1 MHNIKIN
8 ILKKLFFILIVTPMA
23 FISFSCDESIELP
36 SPDLTPPN
44 AFFIKP
50 FDGES
55 VSGISKIQVRS
66 TDNEGMESVIF
77 IINQESVF
85 TDSFPDGDL
94 YEYEWITTDYEEDV
108 YHQISF
114 KARDINENEYSS
126 YSIRAKTDNID
137 NENPIASI
145 ISPFNNQTITG
156 TFDIVVDASDNDS
169 IQFVSYYIDNILIG
183 HEFIPDCTDEISP
196 STGDTV
202 QSCYFIYENIYT
214 DLIGGNGIHSI
225 HVRVVDMNNN
235 LSTLTP
241 IIITVDDGVDLIPPT
256 GSIVNPAG
264 GLVVSGFQEIE
275 VEANDNDQIQSIKLF
290 VNGELDQ
297 IITINPDDLFSPE
310 SPYFFNWNT
319 ETGLEDQENIISVRL
334 RDQSGN
340 ETNLYPITLIVNNRP
355 PEDIEPPSVLIL
367 TPSAGETISGQTEI
381 KVLAT
386 DNIQVDSVLFII
398 NGLKENVESTHS
410 NNFFSYLWNTDSL
423 DEDTDHYI
431 AAMAYD
437 SEGLSTI
444 SAQITVHLDNYDNIL
459 PNGYIQNPVPGQILA
474 GITDIEIFAEDNIGI
489 EQVEIFINGEL
500 MSTLDN
506 TPYAYEWDTS
516 QEAYED
522 QYVYIYA
529 DIIDLSGNVLS
540 IVPIMVYVS
549 NMADDDI
556 TFPTGSI
563 SNPISGQTVNGMVS
577 FSVYANDNIGISEV
591 NFLVENEID
600 FTDNEA
606 PYVYEWDTSNFLSGD
621 EITLSA
627 TITDNSDNT
636 TFLQPI
642 IVIIE

>member
-23 FISFSCDESIELP
+23 FISFSCDEAIELP

-225 HVRVVDMNNN
+225 HLRVVDMNNN

-297 IITINPDDLFSPE
+297 IITINPDDLFIPE

>member
-23 FISFSCDESIELP
+23 FISFSCDEAIELP

-642 IVIIE
+642 IVTIE

>member
-23 FISFSCDESIELP
+23 FISFSCDEAIELP

-459 PNGYIQNPVPGQILA
+459 PNGYIQNPAPGQILT

-642 IVIIE
+642 IVTIE

>member
-23 FISFSCDESIELP
+23 FISFSCDEAIELP

-297 IITINPDDLFSPE
+297 IITINPDDLFIPE

-489 EQVEIFINGEL
+489 DQVEIFINGEL

-516 QEAYED
+516 LEAYED

>member
-23 FISFSCDESIELP
+23 FISFSCDEAIELP

-264 GLVVSGFQEIE
+264 GLVVSGFQGIE

-297 IITINPDDLFSPE
+297 IITINPDDLFIPE

-459 PNGYIQNPVPGQILA
+459 PNGYIQNPVPGQILT

>member
-1 MHNIKIN
+1 MFDRNGVN
-8 ILKKLFFILIVTPMA
+8 ALK
-23 FISFSCDESIELP
+23 D
-36 SPDLTPPN
+36 
-44 AFFIKP
+44 
-50 FDGES
+50 
-55 VSGISKIQVRS
+55 
-66 TDNEGMESVIF
+66 
-77 IINQESVF
+77 
-85 TDSFPDGDL
+85 
-94 YEYEWITTDYEEDV
+94 
-108 YHQISF
+108 
-114 KARDINENEYSS
+114 
-126 YSIRAKTDNID
+126 DNIRFKFEYVT
-137 NENPIASI
+137 NGS
-145 ISPFNNQTITG
+145 SNN
-156 TFDIVVDASDNDS
+156 F
-169 IQFVSYYIDNILIG
+169 YIDNILIG

-398 NGLKENVESTHS
+398 NGLKEHVESTHS

-459 PNGYIQNPVPGQILA
+459 PNGYIQNPVPGQILT

-529 DIIDLSGNVLS
+529 DIIDLSGNILS
-540 IVPIMVYVS
+540 IVPIMVYV
-549 NMADDDI
+549 NNIADDDN

-577 FSVYANDNIGISEV
+577 FSVSANDNSGISEV
-591 NFLVENEID
+591 NFLVENEIA

-606 PYVYEWDTSNFLSGD
+606 PYLYDWDTSTFSSGD

-642 IVIIE
+642 IVTIE

>member
-1 MHNIKIN
+1 MSNIKIN
-8 ILKKLFFILIVTPMA
+8 IIKKLIFILAIAPMT
-23 FISFSCDESIELP
+23 FISLSCDEAIEIP
-36 SPDLTPPN
+36 TPDLTPPN

-55 VSGISKIQVRS
+55 VSGITKIQVRS

-77 IINQESVF
+77 IINQEAVF

-94 YEYEWITTDYEEDV
+94 YEYEWITMDYEEDV

-114 KARDINENEYSS
+114 IARDIYENEYSS

-145 ISPFNNQTITG
+145 ISPFNNQTLTG

-169 IQFVSYYIDNILIG
+169 IQFVSYYINNILIG
-183 HEFIPDCTDEISP
+183 HEFIPDCVDEISP

-241 IIITVDDGVDLIPPT
+241 IIITVDDGIDLIPPT

-275 VEANDNDQIQSIKLF
+275 IEANDNDQIQSIKLF
-290 VNGELDQ
+290 VNGELNQ
-297 IITINPDDLFSPE
+297 LITINPDDLFSPE

-398 NGLKENVESTHS
+398 NGFKEHVESTHS

-444 SAQITVHLDNYDNIL
+444 STQITVHLDNYDNIL
-459 PNGYIQNPVPGQILA
+459 PNGYIQNPAPGQILT
-474 GITDIEIFAEDNIGI
+474 GITDIEIFAEDNTGI
-489 EQVEIFINGEL
+489 DQVEIFINGEL

-506 TPYAYEWDTS
+506 TPYTYEWDTS
-516 QEAYED
+516 QETYED

-540 IVPIMVYVS
+540 IVPIMVYV
-549 NMADDDI
+549 NNLADDDI
-556 TFPTGSI
+556 NFPTGSI
-563 SNPISGQTVNGMVS
+563 SNPISGQTVDGIVS
-577 FSVYANDNIGISEV
+577 FSVLANDDTGISEV
-591 NFLVENEID
+591 NFIIQNVNVY
-600 FTDNEA
+600 TDDEA
-606 PYVYEWDTSNFLSGD
+606 PYLYEWDTSGLSSGD
-621 EITLSA
+621 EITLSV

-642 IVIIE
+642 IVTIE

>member
-23 FISFSCDESIELP
+23 FISFSCDEAIELP

-297 IITINPDDLFSPE
+297 IITINPDDLFIPE

-516 QEAYED
+516 LEAYED

>member
-66 TDNEGMESVIF
+66 TDNEGMESVVF

-94 YEYEWITTDYEEDV
+94 YEYEWITTDYEEDA

-290 VNGELDQ
+290 VNGELYQ

-367 TPSAGETISGQTEI
+367 TPSAGETISGQIEI

-398 NGLKENVESTHS
+398 NGLKEHVESTHS

-459 PNGYIQNPVPGQILA
+459 PNGYIQNPVPGQILT
-474 GITDIEIFAEDNIGI
+474 GITDIEIFAEDNIGV

-500 MSTLDN
+500 TSTLDN

-516 QEAYED
+516 QEVYED

-529 DIIDLSGNVLS
+529 DIIDLSGNILS
-540 IVPIMVYVS
+540 IVPIMVYV
-549 NMADDDI
+549 NNIADDDN

-577 FSVYANDNIGISEV
+577 FSVSANDNSGISEV
-591 NFLVENEID
+591 NFLVENEIA

-606 PYVYEWDTSNFLSGD
+606 PYLYDWDTSTFSSGD

-642 IVIIE
+642 IVTIE